1 MKKTVCFIG
10 ATILLVLTTA
20 FCVAGTVQ
28 SQSNK
33 NAQLCESF
41 YQQMEE
47 GYTDELRAYLT
58 EEGYIN
64 CGIMLTRTV
73 YEDGTR
79 KYQVVLHHNRFERLS
94 DTAKCALKEAVE
106 EKAFEAEGCSFFC
119 LIEGNA

>member
-10 ATILLVLTTA
+10 ATILLILTTA

-33 NAQLCESF
+33 KVQLAESF

-47 GYTDELRAYLT
+47 GYMDELRAYLT

-79 KYQVVLHHNRFERLS
+79 EYQVVLHHNRFERLS
-94 DTAKCALKEAVE
+94 DTQMCALKEAVE

-119 LIEGNA
+119 LIKGNA

>member
-10 ATILLVLTTA
+10 ATILLILTTA

-33 NAQLCESF
+33 EIQLCENF
-41 YQQMEE
+41 YRQLED
-47 GYTDELRAYLT
+47 GYVDELRTYLT
-58 EEGYIN
+58 QEGYIN

-79 KYQVVLHHNRFERLS
+79 EYQVLLHHNRFEKLN
-94 DTAKCALKEAVE
+94 DTEVCALKEAVE
-106 EKAFEAEGCSFFC
+106 EKAFAAEGCSFYC
-119 LIEGNA
+119 LIKGNA